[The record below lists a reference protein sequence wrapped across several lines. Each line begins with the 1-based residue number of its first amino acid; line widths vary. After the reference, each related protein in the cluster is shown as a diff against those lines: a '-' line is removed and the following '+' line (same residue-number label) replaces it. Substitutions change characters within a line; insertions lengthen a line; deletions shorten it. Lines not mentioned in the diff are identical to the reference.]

1 MMIESK
7 MYDVYFDSTIE
18 DHDIVTCGID
28 DFKCEDH
35 LCLINL
41 WNITSG
47 VVKSQ
52 ISETIDKPPGL
63 YVGFM
68 LSLELGIDTSIDD
81 NGYEIDVVKMNL
93 KNRGMEVNKD
103 E

>member
-1 MMIESK
+1 MNK
-7 MYDVYFDSTIE
+7 MYNVYFDSTIE
-18 DHDIVTCGID
+18 DNDIVICGLY

-41 WNITSG
+41 WHITSG

-52 ISETIDKPPGL
+52 IQSTPDKPSGL

-68 LSLELGIDTSIDD
+68 LALELGIDITIDD
-81 NGYEIDVVKMNL
+81 NDYVIDVVKINPKKPEFLTNM
-93 KNRGMEVNKD
+93 V
-103 E
+103 

>member
-1 MMIESK
+1 MNK
-7 MYDVYFDSTIE
+7 MYNVYFDSTIE
-18 DHDIVTCGID
+18 DHDIVICGIY

-41 WNITSG
+41 WHITSG

-52 ISETIDKPPGL
+52 ISETHDKPPGL

-68 LSLELGIDTSIDD
+68 LALELGINNTIDD
-81 NGYEIDVVKMNL
+81 NGYEIDVVKMSS
-93 KNRGMEVNKD
+93 RTERMR
-103 E
+103 

>member
-1 MMIESK
+1 MSESK

-18 DHDIVTCGID
+18 DHDIVICGID
-28 DFKCEDH
+28 DFKCGDH

-41 WNITSG
+41 WHITSG

-52 ISETIDKPPGL
+52 IPETPDKPSGL

-68 LSLELGIDTSIDD
+68 LALELGIDITIDN
-81 NGYEIDVVKMNL
+81 NGYEIDVVKIDPKKL
-93 KNRGMEVNKD
+93 
-103 E
+103 